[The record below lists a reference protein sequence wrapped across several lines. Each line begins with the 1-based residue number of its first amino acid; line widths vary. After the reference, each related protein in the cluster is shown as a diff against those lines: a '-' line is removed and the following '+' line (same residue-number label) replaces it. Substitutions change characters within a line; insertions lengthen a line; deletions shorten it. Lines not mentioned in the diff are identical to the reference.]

1 MNLDPDLDD
10 EAVIQHLIESVRCSE
25 CGGAYE
31 AEDVYILSQEN
42 DTWALVAYCP
52 TCGLESVV
60 MAYVDATYSADMDPP
75 DEDEVAAWGRFLAA
89 FEGDL
94 RDLLGTV

>member
-31 AEDVYILSQEN
+31 AEEVYILSQEN
-42 DTWALVAYCP
+42 DTWALVAYC
-52 TCGLESVV
+52 L
-60 MAYVDATYSADMDPP
+60 
-75 DEDEVAAWGRFLAA
+75 
-89 FEGDL
+89 
-94 RDLLGTV
+94 